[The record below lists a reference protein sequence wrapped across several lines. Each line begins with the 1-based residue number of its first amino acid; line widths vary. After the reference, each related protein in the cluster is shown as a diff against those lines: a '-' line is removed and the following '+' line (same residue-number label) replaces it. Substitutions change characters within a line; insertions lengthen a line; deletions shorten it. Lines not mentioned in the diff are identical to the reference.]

1 VPVVIVG
8 GISLLLLLST
18 YEVISL
24 STAVLTGIGLA
35 IAVGFF
41 SDKGGNC

>member
-1 VPVVIVG
+1 MPVIIVG

-24 STAVLTGIGLA
+24 STAVLAGIGLTV
-35 IAVGFF
+35 AVVFF
-41 SDKGGNC
+41 SDKGGSC